1 MAKDNGH
8 QGFWSERGWVFTY
21 PGSTLGSRGLPWCRG
36 RFQRTHS
43 RVFSPSTPAITLF
56 ITAMQ
61 LVDAAMGSRSSRWS
75 GLAAPAQSHHMPTPE
90 TRDGAILEHLLHFM
104 EKTRHQGDPSAVC
117 QRDYGP
123 SMAPPLSQE
132 AERRALHAHGSDLWR
147 GLVEAQQR
155 MSAQPRYDH
164 ATMGTSTTN
173 SVDMEH
179 AISCAQSVLLWSQVR
194 SSCVSHPARG
204 GQSHPALPSVARR
217 GVSCQGCGLSFA
229 EWCCLFIFV
238 WNLDTCTTLLQISA

>member
-1 MAKDNGH
+1 
-8 QGFWSERGWVFTY
+8 
-21 PGSTLGSRGLPWCRG
+21 
-36 RFQRTHS
+36 
-43 RVFSPSTPAITLF
+43 
-56 ITAMQ
+56 
-61 LVDAAMGSRSSRWS
+61 
-75 GLAAPAQSHHMPTPE
+75 MPTPE
-90 TRDGAILEHLLHFM
+90 TRDGAILEHLLHFV

-123 SMAPPLSQE
+123 STAPPLSQE

-194 SSCVSHPARG
+194 SSVCRILREAVSATSPCHLLRG
-204 GQSHPALPSVARR
+204 GGFLASVV
-217 GVSCQGCGLSFA
+217 G
-229 EWCCLFIFV
+229 
-238 WNLDTCTTLLQISA
+238 